1 MVERNKEIECKMDI
15 ITAKGNIPVAFS
27 SLASSSFGVYEHQN
41 LNLNLNLDYYCVL
54 SLYLKTPQ
62 P

>member
-1 MVERNKEIECKMDI
+1 MDK
-15 ITAKGNIPVAFS
+15 ITVKSNIPVAFS

>member
-27 SLASSSFGVYEHQN
+27 SLASSSFGVYEHR
-41 LNLNLNLDYYCVL
+41 NLNLDYCCGL
-54 SLYLKTPQ
+54 SLYLKKPL

>member
-1 MVERNKEIECKMDI
+1 MDK
-15 ITAKGNIPVAFS
+15 ITVKSNIPVAFS

-41 LNLNLNLDYYCVL
+41 LNLDYYCVL

>member
-27 SLASSSFGVYEHQN
+27 SLASSSFGVYE
-41 LNLNLNLDYYCVL
+41 LRNLNLDYCCGL
-54 SLYLKTPQ
+54 SLYLKNPL